1 MIEAMTNM
9 EKIMQ
14 IFLQFLSNIYIKK
27 ISDSARRLGRR
38 IRKLTHLNYSENGI
52 NRIKTV
58 IRKLLENKTIRIDK
72 IKNLKETKIKT
83 AIIEGKI
90 KIRKLWDEFKIKKLE
105 INIRDKIKK

>member
-1 MIEAMTNM
+1 M
-9 EKIMQ
+9 
-14 IFLQFLSNIYIKK
+14 
-27 ISDSARRLGRR
+27 SDSTRRLGRR

-90 KIRKLWDEFKIKKLE
+90 KIRKLWDEFKIKELE

>member
-1 MIEAMTNM
+1 
-9 EKIMQ
+9 MQ

-27 ISDSARRLGRR
+27 MSDSTRRLRRR

-72 IKNLKETKIKT
+72 IKNLKETKMET
-83 AIIEGKI
+83 AMLEGKI
-90 KIRKLWDEFKIKKLE
+90 KIRKLWDEFKIKELE
-105 INIRDKIKK
+105 INIRDKIKKKK